1 METMKTKEYSINTLL
16 LTTLTTF
23 VFGLLFIS
31 LWQFSLKNIA
41 SFILGSVIVILNLYW
56 LKRLALKL
64 VSEGGFKKKLAI
76 EWAGKIL
83 FVFGAIAIIILKTE
97 INILIFIFG
106 LSILPIAILFNSVV
120 LYFKR

>member
-1 METMKTKEYSINTLL
+1 METTKTKEYSINTLL
-16 LTTLTTF
+16 FTTLI
-23 VFGLLFIS
+23 VFALGLLFIS
-31 LWQFSLKNIA
+31 LWQFSLKNVA
-41 SFILGSVIVILNLYW
+41 SFILGAALVIINLYW

-76 EWAGKIL
+76 EWGGKIL
-83 FVFGAIAIIILKTE
+83 FIFGAIALIILKTE

-106 LSILPIAILFNSVV
+106 LSILPIAILFSSMV

>member
-1 METMKTKEYSINTLL
+1 METTKTKEYSIDTLL

-23 VFGLLFIS
+23 VIGLLFIS

-41 SFILGSVIVILNLYW
+41 SFILGSAIVILNLYW

-76 EWAGKIL
+76 EWGGKIL
-83 FVFGAIAIIILKTE
+83 FVFGAIAIIILKIE

-106 LSILPIAILFNSVV
+106 LSILPIAILFNSVA